1 MLLPLSCSGT
11 RPCINVCNLLQPL
24 YYITLNASKQVF
36 FCKFLSI
43 FCSEC
48 DNVLSKRT
56 GLCPKKDFPSDLS
69 YCTLSGS
76 LTPGIKNQI
85 CLRLSP
91 IEKWAFFM
99 KKSCQ
104 FFKIYIA
111 SFCVLCYNIVIYAY
125 PEVPHESQNQQV
137 QTRSSLLHH

>member
-1 MLLPLSCSGT
+1 MTQKRLLIKSLRTLKFQRPLKFHCQT
-11 RPCINVCNLLQPL
+11 RDSISKKGELEKEFVARLQREVVLCN
-24 YYITLNASKQVF
+24 
-36 FCKFLSI
+36 
-43 FCSEC
+43 
-48 DNVLSKRT
+48 RMT
-56 GLCPKKDFPSDLS
+56 GRSSLF
-69 YCTLSGS
+69 GS

>member
-1 MLLPLSCSGT
+1 MTQKRLLIKSLRTLKFQRPLKFHCQT
-11 RPCINVCNLLQPL
+11 RDYDTIFLSNSQAYPENFTILRFIFLIYFPGCCQ
-24 YYITLNASKQVF
+24 ASKRVG
-36 FCKFLSI
+36 I
-43 FCSEC
+43 
-48 DNVLSKRT
+48 D
-56 GLCPKKDFPSDLS
+56 PSP
-69 YCTLSGS
+69 GS

>member
-1 MLLPLSCSGT
+1 MTQKRLLIKSLRTLKFQRPLKFHCQT
-11 RPCINVCNLLQPL
+11 RDFTTTKRLVQEFEQDFSVYTKL
-24 YYITLNASKQVF
+24 YRF
-36 FCKFLSI
+36 FCI
-43 FCSEC
+43 SEI
-48 DNVLSKRT
+48 SPHT
-56 GLCPKKDFPSDLS
+56 
-69 YCTLSGS
+69 GS

>member
-1 MLLPLSCSGT
+1 MTQKRLLIKSLRTLKFQRPLKFHCQT
-11 RPCINVCNLLQPL
+11 REYTTKSKYCQHLF
-24 YYITLNASKQVF
+24 YILHDYFCTISFHF
-36 FCKFLSI
+36 FL
-43 FCSEC
+43 
-48 DNVLSKRT
+48 
-56 GLCPKKDFPSDLS
+56 P
-69 YCTLSGS
+69 GS

>member
-1 MLLPLSCSGT
+1 MLE
-11 RPCINVCNLLQPL
+11 Q
-24 YYITLNASKQVF
+24 SKH
-36 FCKFLSI
+36 
-43 FCSEC
+43 
-48 DNVLSKRT
+48 
-56 GLCPKKDFPSDLS
+56 P
-69 YCTLSGS
+69 GS

>member
-1 MLLPLSCSGT
+1 MDA
-11 RPCINVCNLLQPL
+11 CIPDNDPVRLISQFVEEMDLAAL
-24 YYITLNASKQVF
+24 YDTYERMP
-36 FCKFLSI
+36 
-43 FCSEC
+43 SEKY
-48 DNVLSKRT
+48 V
-56 GLCPKKDFPSDLS
+56 
-69 YCTLSGS
+69 GS

-91 IEKWAFFM
+91 IEKWDFFM

-111 SFCVLCYNIVIYAY
+111 SFYVLCYNIVIYAY